1 MESSTEKWDEDEEK
15 KKKREKKTAKSCRSW
30 NTKAAGGRL
39 FFLNL
44 LYFIHF
50 GLKVKSQSHMLIV
63 NNLKLDKWQNMKRFK
78 SIKRFTSSQGDP
90 FPRPLPIHN
99 FSFMREAP
107 TTEALSVFQH
117 RSTTTPFILATLT
130 PLRPIPLYGCSLIWA
145 HLQLMLGWL
154 SPLPSPKVSASV
166 IRNSSPPSLR
176 TACHFKLRH
185 REKC

>member
-1 MESSTEKWDEDEEK
+1 MGWRRGKKKRKEK
-15 KKKREKKTAKSCRSW
+15 KKQQR
-30 NTKAAGGRL
+30 AAGAEILRRRVEGF

-78 SIKRFTSSQGDP
+78 SIKCFTSSQGDP

-130 PLRPIPLYGCSLIWA
+130 PLRQIPLYGCSLIWP

-154 SPLPSPKVSASV
+154 APLPSPKVSASV